1 MDYEE
6 RQALIEE
13 GVNPDDLRMQ
23 LRRAAVSYWLRRRAI
38 EAGIRPRWRGSQRA
52 APHGRH
58 LTEPSDERQ

>member
-38 EAGIRPRWRGSQRA
+38 EARIRPRWRGSNRP
-52 APHGRH
+52 APHGPH
-58 LTEPSDERQ
+58 STESDERQ